1 MQEFKRHLQEAIN
14 LNTERMP
21 LYSELTNGDSLRYS
35 KKLIS
40 DERMALW
47 WAWIFDRVGDK
58 YQAKGVPFMKAEFV
72 EMSLVPEFSN
82 CYPSNINYQIALQ
95 KVEIKNFSSQL
106 KNEIKK
112 DKFES
117 IIQTCNEFLDDL
129 HKQPHVYCMLRHVI
143 ESLRRIAYLIPV
155 HQKKCD
161 QLNLSFPIIYSV
173 ILLKIHRLV
182 LGRSKE
188 LDEAIAPIQIAGV
201 PFLFQDLPPIDL
213 GLEWEN

>member
-82 CYPSNINYQIALQ
+82 CYPSNINYQIAL
-95 KVEIKNFSSQL
+95 
-106 KNEIKK
+106 
-112 DKFES
+112 
-117 IIQTCNEFLDDL
+117 
-129 HKQPHVYCMLRHVI
+129 
-143 ESLRRIAYLIPV
+143 
-155 HQKKCD
+155 
-161 QLNLSFPIIYSV
+161 
-173 ILLKIHRLV
+173 
-182 LGRSKE
+182 
-188 LDEAIAPIQIAGV
+188 
-201 PFLFQDLPPIDL
+201 
-213 GLEWEN
+213 